1 MLQGTVRNY
10 IEGQHRGLNR
20 YFEDDLEYKE
30 LYRGVNNQTLQI
42 ILSTAQKHLVEL
54 FEKMNS
60 RLPTQDDSAHYW
72 AEESRQ
78 LKYLVNMLTGLEKG
92 LSDTPYAI
100 RIDSNY
106 QKVFKWLSGFLED
119 SGGSEIPPH
128 SASINIL
135 YVDPIATLVDKLS
148 IKGLPT
154 DFGQLPL
161 TMRGEGAY
169 ATVFSFTDP
178 VTGKL
183 VALKRAKKD
192 LDEKE
197 LERFKQEYDT
207 LKRLDSPYVL
217 EAYEF
222 SESPYQYTMEYAGQT
237 LKEYLRYNN
246 QRMPTADRVGIAR
259 QILRGFKYIHSKGLL
274 HRDISLN
281 NVLIQR
287 HEDTLVVKISD
298 FGLVKWPD
306 STLTSRDSEVN
317 GTWLDPLLDRKTFG
331 EYDMTNEV
339 YALTRL
345 IYSVMTGKEKPARI
359 DDPALAE
366 FTLRGIDV
374 EHPEHRYRD
383 DREIREAFERMVS
396 KVTPLQF

>member
-30 LYRGVNNQTLQI
+30 LYRDVNNQTLQI

>member
-1 MLQGTVRNY
+1 MLQSTVRNY

-30 LYRGVNNQTLQI
+30 LYRSVNNQTLQI

-169 ATVFSFTDP
+169 ATVFSFMDP

>member
-339 YALTRL
+339 YVLTRL

>member
-1 MLQGTVRNY
+1 MLQGTARNY

-78 LKYLVNMLTGLEKG
+78 LKYLVNMLAGLEKG
-92 LSDTPYAI
+92 LNDTPYAI

-128 SASINIL
+128 SASIDIL
-135 YVDPIATLVDKLS
+135 YADPIATPADKLS

-154 DFGQLPL
+154 DFGQLSL

-331 EYDMTNEV
+331 EYDMANEV

-345 IYSVMTGKEKPARI
+345 VYSVMTGKEKPTRI

-366 FTLRGIDV
+366 FTSRGTDV
-374 EHPEHRYRD
+374 EHPERRYRD

>member
-135 YVDPIATLVDKLS
+135 YVDPIATPADKLS

-154 DFGQLPL
+154 DSGQLSL
-161 TMRGEGAY
+161 TMRGEGGY

-197 LERFKQEYDT
+197 LKRFKQEYET

-222 SESPYQYTMEYAGQT
+222 SESPYQYTMEYVGQT